1 MGGERQLQSA
11 IVPLRVL
18 VGGANG
24 LVPVQI
30 GQPPLDGD
38 PHSSHQRIAL
48 KIIRGGRK
56 QRQNFDEE
64 GVLDEIVDDGHS
76 GSSQGA
82 IAHGGLADDDDA
94 ELTIFCEIIEAGL
107 ERVGNLIQR
116 GHLSI
121 KQLEIEVISVA
132 ENRYLPIPI
141 NRINPQQ
148 IGISIKIEIA
158 QFDIAIAN
166 KGVFA
171 RKSDF
176 CQIGRIVRGST
187 ESLA

>member
-18 VGGANG
+18 VGGADG

-38 PHSSHQRIAL
+38 PHSSHQSIAL

-116 GHLSI
+116 CHLSI
-121 KQLEIEVISVA
+121 KQLKIEIVSVA
-132 ENRYLPIPI
+132 QYRYLPISI
-141 NRINPQQ
+141 NRIYAQQ
-148 IGISIKIEIA
+148 IRISIKIEIA

-166 KGVFA
+166 KGVLT

-176 CQIGRIVRGST
+176 CQIGRIVRGNT